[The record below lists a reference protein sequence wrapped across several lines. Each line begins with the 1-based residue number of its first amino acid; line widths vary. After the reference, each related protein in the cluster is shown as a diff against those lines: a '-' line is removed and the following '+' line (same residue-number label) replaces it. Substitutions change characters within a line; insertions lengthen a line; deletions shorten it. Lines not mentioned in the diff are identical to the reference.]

1 MRLIKKGSKNVVVPV
16 LHGISSYSALKTS
29 TRLPS
34 VYTQVSFHMKFIS
47 ETMEEYGIEEKQF
60 EEHLSSENSD
70 TIGQRILPS
79 IVEKRKKFY

>member
-1 MRLIKKGSKNVVVPV
+1 
-16 LHGISSYSALKTS
+16 
-29 TRLPS
+29 
-34 VYTQVSFHMKFIS
+34 
-47 ETMEEYGIEEKQF
+47 MEEYGIEEKQF